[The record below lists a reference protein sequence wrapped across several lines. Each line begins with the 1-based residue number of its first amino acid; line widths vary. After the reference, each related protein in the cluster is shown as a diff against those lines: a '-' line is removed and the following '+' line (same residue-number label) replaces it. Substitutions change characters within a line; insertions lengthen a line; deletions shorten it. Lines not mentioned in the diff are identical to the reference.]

1 MIDFGNGFGLNDLLG
16 FAATFTS
23 VGAAGGA
30 IWHAVHRNLEKNF
43 ARINAEQR
51 RARLELQRIEILSA
65 IYHTPDDAA
74 TIYTMLDAYFAAGGN
89 SYIHDAAKN
98 WERSRPRK
106 NRGDKIFY
114 DIKEKEEK

>member
-16 FAATFTS
+16 FASTLAT
-23 VGAAGGA
+23 VGALGGA
-30 IWHAVHRNLEKNF
+30 MWHSVHRYLEKSF

-51 RARLELQRIEILSA
+51 DERLELQRVEILSA

-98 WERSRPRK
+98 WERGRARK

-114 DIKEKEEK
+114 DINEKEEK